1 MSQPEHHNGGG
12 SQPHFNLFKFVAS
25 SIVLVSTAYTPY
37 GTMTT
42 LANIIGTGGTGSTSE
57 LQAAGPTGLPF
68 DLQSLPV
75 AQLESLKFKANQI
88 IESIQLLQRTVEM
101 GGQSVMPAWP
111 DILSKYNILLS
122 QSHNV
127 SMSLLAAHQTSTAT
141 LGNPYEK
148 IALHPRVPLTDAQLD
163 NELIPLLRNQQTTDV
178 LRFENETVRH
188 LAEHMETKGSLGV
201 LGHATRPGGKHPEYE
216 DVLRECEQIR
226 VEHDL
231 RVERAT
237 RAVILLRDKYEW
249 KSRVVVDQ
257 EEPEE
262 LDWDPRYPGSAP
274 GEGGVGV
281 EPSEE
286 SSADSP
292 SGRQSNDS
300 EEEEELEEVLGN
312 GEHTPEGSQGP
323 ATPTVDG

>member
-1 MSQPEHHNGGG
+1 M
-12 SQPHFNLFKFVAS
+12 AS
-25 SIVLVSTAYTPY
+25 SSGYPSLPGMQNSETA
-37 GTMTT
+37 
-42 LANIIGTGGTGSTSE
+42 
-57 LQAAGPTGLPF
+57 GLPF
-68 DLQSLPV
+68 DLQALPV
-75 AQLESLKFKANQI
+75 SQLESLKFKANQI
-88 IESIQLLQRTVEM
+88 IESITLLQRTIEM
-101 GGQSVMPAWP
+101 GGQPVMPAWP

-122 QSHNV
+122 QSHNL
-127 SMSLLAAHQTSTAT
+127 SMSLLAAHQTGGTTAQ
-141 LGNPYEK
+141 GNPFEK

-201 LGHATRPGGKHPEYE
+201 LGHAPRPGGKHVEYD

-226 VEHDL
+226 VEHDQ

-237 RAVILLRDKYEW
+237 RAVTLLREKYDW
-249 KSRVVVDQ
+249 KARVAVEQ

-262 LDWDPRYPGSAP
+262 LDWDPRMP
-274 GEGGVGV
+274 GGVPEEVPVGA
-281 EPSEE
+281 EPSEGTE
-286 SSADSP
+286 TP

-312 GEHTPEGSQGP
+312 GEHTPEGTLGAEGP
-323 ATPTVDG
+323 PTPIAPVI